1 MSFINLA
8 SNLHDLGRKITGI
21 PATARILFIYKHPS
35 NTPKVIGIISQGI
48 FLEQKETREGI
59 NQIWLR
65 FPNTSE
71 NIAFFNSS
79 NIVVPMDYNQLY
91 DNLIFDLKK
100 NSFAPSSLRFIKQQ
114 LNPTNVPYT
123 GPTEPAP

>member
-48 FLEQKETREGI
+48 FLEQKETRKG
-59 NQIWLR
+59 

-100 NSFAPSSLRFIKQQ
+100 NSFAPSSLSFIKQQ